1 MAPSETSVQTTNT
14 HKTDTS
20 HSVGVKVTT
29 KAESTGI
36 ADNLELNPYYFI
48 TVPGI
53 LKLVQL
59 LFAIICMGCG
69 SPVVTTYTNFFMF
82 VVAIYFIITLVFCVI
97 YFFTIKRLLPK
108 IPWLLIELCATGVG
122 TVLYFIV
129 SVAQLGATNRRD
141 YHYAL
146 THHGY
151 YSSYIAAGC
160 FGIFNFAAYGAGTF
174 FLFMEWK
181 QSRTPATST
190 AVAPPTATSNNH

>member
-1 MAPSETSVQTTNT
+1 MMAPSETSVQTTNT
-14 HKTDTS
+14 RKTDTS

-36 ADNLELNPYYFI
+36 TDNLELNPWYFR

-59 LFAIICMGCG
+59 ELA
-69 SPVVTTYTNFFMF
+69 TT
-82 VVAIYFIITLVFCVI
+82 A
-97 YFFTIKRLLPK
+97 
-108 IPWLLIELCATGVG
+108 VG

-129 SVAQLGATNRRD
+129 AVVQLAATNRKD

-146 THHGY
+146 YHHGY

-160 FGIFNFAAYGAGTF
+160 FGLFNFVAYAAGTF

-181 QSRTPATST
+181 DSKPATTTVTIPDST
-190 AVAPPTATSNNH
+190 PNPTNSH